1 MRKLIIGALAASVLA
16 IAAARAAP
24 VRIVAAENF
33 YGDVAHQIGGAH
45 VAVTSI
51 LFSPDQDP
59 HQFEA
64 RASTARAI
72 ADAQIVVYNGI
83 GYDTW
88 AVKLLAASS
97 RASRTVIDVAA
108 LIHKKSGD
116 NPHIWYDPA
125 TMPAF
130 AQTLAAALSR
140 LDPAHRA
147 FYAARLD
154 AFRAAMKPLNDR
166 VAALRARYAGTP
178 VTATEPVFGYMAA
191 ALGLKMRNAG
201 FQLAVMNGTE
211 PSARDIAA
219 FETDLR
225 RRAVR
230 ALFYND
236 QTGDKLTQRMRVL
249 ARAAGIPVIGV
260 SETEPEGK
268 NYQEWMLSQLDA
280 LDQALRKK

>member
-1 MRKLIIGALAASVLA
+1 
-16 IAAARAAP
+16 
-24 VRIVAAENF
+24 
-33 YGDVAHQIGGAH
+33 
-45 VAVTSI
+45 
-51 LFSPDQDP
+51 
-59 HQFEA
+59 
-64 RASTARAI
+64 
-72 ADAQIVVYNGI
+72 
-83 GYDTW
+83 
-88 AVKLLAASS
+88 
-97 RASRTVIDVAA
+97 
-108 LIHKKSGD
+108 
-116 NPHIWYDPA
+116 
-125 TMPAF
+125 MPAF